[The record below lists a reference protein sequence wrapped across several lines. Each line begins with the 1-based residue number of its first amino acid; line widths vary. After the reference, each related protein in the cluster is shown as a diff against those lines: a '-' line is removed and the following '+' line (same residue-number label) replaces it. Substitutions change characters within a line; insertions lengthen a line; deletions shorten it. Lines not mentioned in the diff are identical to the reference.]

1 MYVTCYVGFS
11 SSRWNTRCSLL
22 TGFHTFTLP
31 IYDTRPNL
39 LYVEFLKQPQEVF
52 GMIWKRY
59 KAVILGAVAALAVFA
74 WTGWQLFANAAPDQ
88 LMTWW
93 LRPVFTLVAGALIFL
108 AIRGTL
114 GHRPITPSSV
124 AYCGDSML
132 NTLPLNS
139 LYRSDVSTSHLQ
151 SLMRIS
157 N

>member
-1 MYVTCYVGFS
+1 MRISDWS
-11 SSRWNTRCSLL
+11 SDVCSSDL
-22 TGFHTFTLP
+22 
-31 IYDTRPNL
+31 
-39 LYVEFLKQPQEVF
+39 
-52 GMIWKRY
+52 
-59 KAVILGAVAALAVFA
+59 VFA

-114 GHRPITPSSV
+114 GHRPINPSSV

-139 LYRSDVSTSHLQ
+139 LYSVAYAISSMKNERSAADVYRSEGHTSELQ
-151 SLMRIS
+151 SLF
-157 N
+157 